1 MKLTLYHYTKADS
14 MLSILKEDGIRLSVP
29 DDCNDP
35 LEFQPAYGSSESSR
49 PSNNEIDKLRYRAD
63 TGFISFSQRFDS
75 STMWAHYA
83 DGHKGVCIEFEFELD
98 DANCRITD
106 EDDEDVPENSMIV
119 LGNPEYYKQF
129 YCLDEDNALY
139 APLLCKMMYSME
151 RPNDTRQYLISPRKP
166 GPRSRGT
173 RFSRVFT
180 TKSMDWAYEREYR
193 LFAQLSHC
201 AQDDSGHYLVHGLT
215 GCIKRILLGKRCTH
229 TKSQVARILYPLMDA
244 GRIDKELVIDEVAF
258 HDRYY
263 AIQLNRG
270 DITDKGRDV
279 DMETDALV
287 RLNKQ
292 TVDYLIRHGACDW
305 KNPPAGLGLMLSS
318 FWKIKNHFGI

>member
-1 MKLTLYHYTKADS
+1 MTLYHYTKADS

-49 PSNNEIDKLRYRAD
+49 QSNNEIDKLRYRVD
-63 TGFISFSQRFDS
+63 TGFISFSERFDS

-83 DGHKGVCIEFEFELD
+83 DGHKGVCIGFEFELRG
-98 DANCRITD
+98 ANCRITG
-106 EDDEDVPENSMIV
+106 EDGGEAPENSKMV
-119 LGNPEYYKQF
+119 LDNPEHYKQF
-129 YCLDEDNALY
+129 YSLDEKHSQY
-139 APLLCKMMYSME
+139 APLLSKIMYSME
-151 RPNDTRQYLISPRKP
+151 RPSDTQQYLISPRKP

-215 GCIKRILLGKRCTH
+215 RYIKRILLGKRCTH
-229 TKSQVARILYPLMDA
+229 TKSQVARMLYPLMDA
-244 GRIDKELVIDEVAF
+244 GRIDKELVIDEVTF

-263 AIQLNRG
+263 AIQLNG
-270 DITDKGRDV
+270 ENITNKGRDA
-279 DMETDALV
+279 DMETDVLV

-292 TVDYLIRHGACDW
+292 TVDYLSRHGACDW
-305 KNPPAGLGLMLSS
+305 KDAPAELRYMLSS
-318 FWKIKNHFGI
+318 FWKIKNHLDT